1 MELHSVVRFE
11 MKYILIESCDIW
23 LASYGL
29 NILDT
34 EIVTFSMNIVVHLW
48 S

>member
-1 MELHSVVRFE
+1 MELQYVVRFE
-11 MKYILIESCDIW
+11 MKYILIESCDSW

-34 EIVTFSMNIVVHLW
+34 EIVTSSMNIVVHIW